1 MKKVHY
7 DVTTGKILGW
17 YDTGIHT
24 TIPTPNIEISEADW
38 KIAIDNNAN
47 YIDVVN
53 KSLSVKDFRTAGEIG
68 IAEAKE
74 AKRLLKMDGEDY
86 DLNGTI
92 YKVPFTS
99 EDANGLMQVNV
110 AFTMGVPDTNIHFS
124 NGTVMPIVAADF
136 QAFASWF
143 VTKRNSFFL

>member
-1 MKKVHY
+1 MKYYK
-7 DVTTGKILGW
+7 
-17 YDTGIHT
+17 
-24 TIPTPNIEISEADW
+24 
-38 KIAIDNNAN
+38 DNNNEVFGFDDDFDGVPEELNSITEDEMKLLTKVELTPEQILSQQKAN
-47 YIDVVN
+47 G
-53 KSLSVKDFRTAGEIG
+53 K
-68 IAEAKE
+68 
-74 AKRLLKMDGEDY
+74 DY

-110 AFTMGVPDTNIHFS
+110 AFTMGIADTNIHFS

-136 QAFASWF
+136 QAFALWF